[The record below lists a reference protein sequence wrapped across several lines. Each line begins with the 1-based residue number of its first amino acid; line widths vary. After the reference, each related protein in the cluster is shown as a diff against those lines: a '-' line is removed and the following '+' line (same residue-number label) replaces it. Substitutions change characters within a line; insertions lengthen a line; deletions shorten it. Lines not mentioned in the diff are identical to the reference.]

1 MVDNPP
7 LLFTRLAIARREDD
21 VEKYFNFKVTHRQL
35 DLLKDKLMRK
45 PDKAS
50 LGNIFLTTE
59 IYESSKPNIVCVLDG
74 GALLHQVHWEKGVKF
89 IKIANEYIK
98 YNASKKSQLITLLAE
113 GFVKDGQKHYFCLG
127 DTDNKIVEMAVS
139 KAKST
144 KGTVVNT
151 IKNLPTAKSSVF
163 FFLIC

>member
-1 MVDNPP
+1 MVDDSS
-7 LLFTRLAIARREDD
+7 LLFTRLAAIARREDD

-74 GALLHQVHWEKGVKF
+74 GALLHQVH
-89 IKIANEYIK
+89 
-98 YNASKKSQLITLLAE
+98 
-113 GFVKDGQKHYFCLG
+113 
-127 DTDNKIVEMAVS
+127 
-139 KAKST
+139 
-144 KGTVVNT
+144 
-151 IKNLPTAKSSVF
+151 
-163 FFLIC
+163 

>member
-1 MVDNPP
+1 MVDDSS
-7 LLFTRLAIARREDD
+7 LLFTRLAAIARREDD

-89 IKIANEYIK
+89 IKIADEYIK

-113 GFVKDGQKHYFCLG
+113 GFVKDGQKHYFAWGIL
-127 DTDNKIVEMAVS
+127 
-139 KAKST
+139 
-144 KGTVVNT
+144 T
-151 IKNLPTAKSSVF
+151 IKSLKWQLAKQSQQKAQ
-163 FFLIC
+163 L